1 MAHGDDQHHDA
12 FLLNFADD
20 SVIPDSVT
28 PEALLGVAQRFAKAL
43 GIVGGRDPRLH
54 IVEDLFLDALVETA
68 QIPFDPRIV
77 FNRPGQGSFAVDVQ

>member
-1 MAHGDDQHHDA
+1 MTHGHDQHHDP
-12 FLLNFADD
+12 FSLNFADD
-20 SVIPDSVT
+20 PVIPDSVT
-28 PEALLGVAQRFAKAL
+28 PEALLGVAQRFAKGL

-54 IVEDLFLDALVETA
+54 IVEDLFLDAPVETA